1 MKDGRRRPR
10 LPPAK
15 LWAVRIF
22 CLSLVAACVLPWSD
36 LRAQADTTRPP
47 AVVTAGDLARVGLFT
62 GLALLAYP
70 VDDDV
75 RRSVRANGPQ
85 QNRALDAMAE
95 FGYVYGQP
103 GVVGLGVAL
112 WGGGLLAHNTTVAAT
127 GLRALE
133 AIAVSGTIT
142 SVLKGVIG
150 RARPRVSPDDKS
162 DLEWGRG
169 FRSGVESDGD
179 FASLPSGHST
189 AAFAFA
195 AAVTSEVAFRAP
207 EHARTVAVVTY
218 GAAALTAWSRTHMDA
233 HWLSDV
239 TLGAGIGMVSG
250 WALTRWHRTRP
261 DNRIDRWLL
270 RPVMAP
276 GVDGSARMG
285 VCLCPR

>member
-1 MKDGRRRPR
+1 M
-10 LPPAK
+10 
-15 LWAVRIF
+15 
-22 CLSLVAACVLPWSD
+22 LPWSD
-36 LRAQADTTRPP
+36 LRAQADSVRPP
-47 AVVTAGDLARVGLFT
+47 AVVTAGDVARVGVFT

-70 VDDDV
+70 VDDDL
-75 RRSVRANGPQ
+75 RTSVRGVGPQ
-85 QNRALDAMAE
+85 QDRVLDGMAE
-95 FGYVYGQP
+95 FGYAYGGP
-103 GVVGLGVAL
+103 GVIGLGLAL
-112 WGGGLLAHNTTVAAT
+112 WGGGSIARKSTVAAS

-142 SVLKGVIG
+142 AALKGVFG

-162 DLEWGRG
+162 DFKFGRG
-169 FRSGVESDGD
+169 FRSGIESDGD
-179 FASLPSGHST
+179 FSSLPSGHST
-189 AAFAFA
+189 VSFAFA

-207 EHARTVAVVTY
+207 EHVRTVAVLTY
-218 GAAALTAWSRTHMDA
+218 GAAAVTAWSRMHMDA

-250 WALTRWHRTRP
+250 WAVTRWHRTRP

-270 RPVMAP
+270 RPVLAS